1 MYDKVSAVFIQSF
14 DCKAMYLW
22 SKRRVLILCSCV
34 PVLMIAAFSWT
45 AISVRRNQDVYG
57 DWFCS
62 SKDKGLEKSGLLL
75 WDALY
80 MFVPGALL
88 LGLSIAIGIK
98 INKQRDDLT
107 ESHSQSFYDSR

>member
-1 MYDKVSAVFIQSF
+1 
-14 DCKAMYLW
+14 
-22 SKRRVLILCSCV
+22 
-34 PVLMIAAFSWT
+34 MIAAFSWT

-98 INKQRDDLT
+98 INKQRDDST
-107 ESHSQSFYDSR
+107 ESHSQSLYDSR